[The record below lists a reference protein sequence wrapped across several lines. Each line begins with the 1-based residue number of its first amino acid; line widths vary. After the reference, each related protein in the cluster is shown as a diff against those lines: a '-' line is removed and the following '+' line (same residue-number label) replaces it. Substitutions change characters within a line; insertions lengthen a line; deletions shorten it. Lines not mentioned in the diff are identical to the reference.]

1 MRNLKSKIKKIE
13 KKLNRIEKLLCL
25 QRVGLTARGKIRAA
39 KSRIFTKRRKPGCK
53 FYNDNHS
60 LLKMSQLY

>member
-25 QRVGLTARGKIRAA
+25 QRVGLTARKNSSGK
-39 KSRIFTKRRKPGCK
+39 KSNIYKTAETRMQI
-53 FYNDNHS
+53 
-60 LLKMSQLY
+60 L